1 MSYRNEI
8 KKCYWE
14 RQDKFASRL
23 RLFFARKL
31 KCHGAPI
38 PCKKSFL
45 RTKYKICHVLWC
57 LFYFNLITLSRLN
70 IYLQWYYLRHLR
82 RCGVILSRYIR
93 MNLINFGKNCWS
105 SRFFVY
111 LYLLSNR
118 FLSKLWWRGQWDET
132 FNWCSY
138 QLWGEW

>member
-23 RLFFARKL
+23 RLFFAWKL

-82 RCGVILSRYIR
+82 RCGVILSRYIQ

-105 SRFFVY
+105 SRIFRIFVFTIKPF
-111 LYLLSNR
+111 SIEVMMKR
-118 FLSKLWWRGQWDET
+118 AMRWDI
-132 FNWCSY
+132 
-138 QLWGEW
+138 